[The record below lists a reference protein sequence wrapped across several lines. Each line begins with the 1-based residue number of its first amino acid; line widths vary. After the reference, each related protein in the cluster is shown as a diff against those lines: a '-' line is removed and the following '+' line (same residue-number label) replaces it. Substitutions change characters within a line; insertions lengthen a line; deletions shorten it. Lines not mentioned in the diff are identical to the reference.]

1 MLLSNIV
8 SYSSLNVLH
17 HRELITL
24 VQNKVQYLKI
34 IVPIQCNIKSNIKLI
49 QVFLFVGS
57 QNKLNI

>member
-34 IVPIQCNIKSNIKLI
+34 IVTIHCSIKSNIKLI
-49 QVFLFVGS
+49 QVFLFVGL